1 MMVFSQMMRDTLT
14 LIKQDGSRQ
23 EGIKGSVQK
32 NRIYI
37 HNGDISIE
45 EGDEIIRAMPGG
57 KNEEYIV
64 IEPGFYQ
71 GLGSIPAGYQMDVK
85 RKSSF
90 SNSTEKNQPQSV
102 TNTYNLFGNNSRVNH
117 QSTDN
122 SYNYTGSTESV
133 KEILQLIEAAREQI
147 KSTAVDKSE
156 VQTANQSLE
165 IIESQIK
172 TSEPSKPIIKTLL
185 NALPDV
191 VKAVPAVVSLIESF
205 Q

>member
-1 MMVFSQMMRDTLT
+1 MVSSQMMRDTLT

-32 NRIYI
+32 NKIYI

-45 EGDEIIRAMPGG
+45 EGDEIIRTMPSG
-57 KNEEYIV
+57 KDEEYIV

-90 SNSTEKNQPQSV
+90 ANSTEKNQPQSV

-133 KEILQLIEAAREQI
+133 KEILELIDAAREQI
-147 KSTAVDKSE
+147 KSTAVDKSD

-165 IIESQIK
+165 IIESQLK

-191 VKAVPAVVSLIESF
+191 VKAVPAVVSLIQSF

>member
-1 MMVFSQMMRDTLT
+1 MVFGRTMRDTLT

-23 EGIKGSVQK
+23 EGIKGNVQK

-45 EGDEIIRAMPGG
+45 EGDEIVRTMPGG
-57 KNEEYIV
+57 KDEEYIV
-64 IEPGFYQ
+64 VEPGFHHR
-71 GLGSIPAGYQMDVK
+71 LGGIPAGYQMDVK

-90 SNSTEKNQPQSV
+90 ANSTEKNQPQSV

-122 SYNYTGSTESV
+122 SYNYTGSTENL
-133 KEILQLIEAAREQI
+133 KEILEIIDAAREQI
-147 KSTAVDKSE
+147 KSSEIDKSDF
-156 VQTANQSLE
+156 QTANQSLE
-165 IIESQIK
+165 IIESQLK

-185 NALPDV
+185 SALPDV
-191 VKAVPAVVSLIESF
+191 VKMVPAVVELIKYF